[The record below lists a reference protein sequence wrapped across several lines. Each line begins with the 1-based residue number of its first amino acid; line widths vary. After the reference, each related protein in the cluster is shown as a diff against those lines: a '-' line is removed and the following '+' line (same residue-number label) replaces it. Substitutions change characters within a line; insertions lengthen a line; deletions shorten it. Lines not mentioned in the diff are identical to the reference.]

1 MRLLK
6 LEFKRILKTRS
17 TWVFLGA
24 ALFLSVLMACI
35 PRTFVQY
42 AYMDDSGKQITV
54 SGSRAME
61 IINEKQAPYAG
72 EVTPDKVQTA
82 LETYQACIAEYGP
95 TNSEDFPLNV
105 YNEKILPIQ
114 PYIHL
119 LREVYADSR
128 TGTAADLMKLGP
140 EDAGR
145 IYEQCREHLDS
156 LMKMEQKDYPDA
168 QNKAA
173 AYFTKVEQPYEYYP
187 GYNKDATDYLVLYLL
202 LLEFIC
208 VLLAAPVFSSDYQTK
223 ADDIQRC
230 TRHGRIRLAAVRTA
244 VMLILASVIVAAGSG
259 IFLLLTRALFGEECM
274 GSSMQML
281 YSAVSLSDLDLWHL
295 LLAGAGTGFLTI
307 TAAVLCTLMI
317 SSRCRSVTVTAIFGM
332 VLCLLPVIIGQ
343 VGSGNLAGWIRCIL
357 PTGGLGLGN
366 CFLYELFDFKFLHLG
381 GQSFWVPHAMLAAL
395 AVEIPLFWGLTVCF
409 YNRHMAK

>member
-1 MRLLK
+1 MRFLK

-17 TWVFLGA
+17 TWVYLGA
-24 ALFLSVLMACI
+24 ALLLSLLMAYI
-35 PRTFVQY
+35 PRTFVEY
-42 AYMDDSGKQITV
+42 SYYDDSRKQITI
-54 SGSRAME
+54 SGGKAIE
-61 IINEKQAPYAG
+61 IIKEKQAPYAG
-72 EVTPDKVQTA
+72 TVTPDKMQAA

-119 LREVYADSR
+119 LREVYADSK
-128 TGTAADLMKLGP
+128 TGTAADLMKLDP
-140 EDAGR
+140 EDAGC
-145 IYEQCREHLDS
+145 IYEQCSEHLDS
-156 LMKMEQKDYPDA
+156 LMSMEQKGCQDA
-168 QNKAA
+168 QSKAA
-173 AYFTKVEQPYEYYP
+173 AYFEKVEQPYEYYP

-202 LLEFIC
+202 LLEFLC
-208 VLLAAPVFSSDYQTK
+208 VLLAAPAFSSDYQTK

-244 VMLILASVIVAAGSG
+244 VVLILSSVTVAVGSG
-259 IFLLLTRALFGEECM
+259 IFLFLTRAVFGAACM
-274 GSSMQML
+274 ESSMQML
-281 YSAVSLSDLDLWHL
+281 YSAVSLSNLDLWHL
-295 LLAGAGTGFLTI
+295 LLVGAGVGFLTI

-317 SSRCRSVTVTAIFGM
+317 SSRSRSVTVTAISGM

-343 VGSGNLAGWIRCIL
+343 VGSGNLACWVRCIL

-381 GQSFWVPHAMLAAL
+381 NLSFWVPHAMLAAL

-409 YNRHMAK
+409 YNKHMAK

>member
-24 ALFLSVLMACI
+24 ALLLSVLMAYI

-42 AYMDDSGKQITV
+42 SYMDDSGKQITV

-173 AYFTKVEQPYEYYP
+173 AYFAKVEQPYEYYP

-202 LLEFIC
+202 LLEFI
-208 VLLAAPVFSSDYQTK
+208 LS
-223 ADDIQRC
+223 
-230 TRHGRIRLAAVRTA
+230 
-244 VMLILASVIVAAGSG
+244 LIHI
-259 IFLLLTRALFGEECM
+259 
-274 GSSMQML
+274 
-281 YSAVSLSDLDLWHL
+281 
-295 LLAGAGTGFLTI
+295 
-307 TAAVLCTLMI
+307 
-317 SSRCRSVTVTAIFGM
+317 
-332 VLCLLPVIIGQ
+332 
-343 VGSGNLAGWIRCIL
+343 
-357 PTGGLGLGN
+357 
-366 CFLYELFDFKFLHLG
+366 
-381 GQSFWVPHAMLAAL
+381 
-395 AVEIPLFWGLTVCF
+395 
-409 YNRHMAK
+409 